1 MPKRHSGKISN
12 HFVLCPAGATFA
24 FSWRKIQK
32 FKKILDDITE
42 NVIHCNTEGA
52 DMTNSAVINFRS
64 NPQSKIR
71 VERLAKMTKRPASF
85 YYNFLLDE
93 YLDDLEDIFLA
104 EEVIKNIRSGKEKTY
119 TLAEVEA
126 ELGL

>member
-1 MPKRHSGKISN
+1 MTKNIGI
-12 HFVLCPAGATFA
+12 
-24 FSWRKIQK
+24 
-32 FKKILDDITE
+32 
-42 NVIHCNTEGA
+42 
-52 DMTNSAVINFRS
+52 MTNSAVINFRS

-71 VERLAKMTKRPASF
+71 IERLAKMTKRPASF
-85 YYNFLLDE
+85 YYNYLLDE

>member
-1 MPKRHSGKISN
+1 
-12 HFVLCPAGATFA
+12 
-24 FSWRKIQK
+24 
-32 FKKILDDITE
+32 
-42 NVIHCNTEGA
+42 
-52 DMTNSAVINFRS
+52 MTNSAVINFRS

-85 YYNFLLDE
+85 YYNYLLDE

-104 EEVIKNIRSGKEKTY
+104 EEVVKNIRSGKEKTY
-119 TLAEVEA
+119 TLAEVES

>member
-1 MPKRHSGKISN
+1 
-12 HFVLCPAGATFA
+12 
-24 FSWRKIQK
+24 
-32 FKKILDDITE
+32 
-42 NVIHCNTEGA
+42 
-52 DMTNSAVINFRS
+52 MTNSAVINFRS

-104 EEVIKNIRSGKEKTY
+104 EEVIKNVRSGKERTY
-119 TLAEVEA
+119 SLAEVES

>member
-1 MPKRHSGKISN
+1 MTHSVAN
-12 HFVLCPAGATFA
+12 
-24 FSWRKIQK
+24 
-32 FKKILDDITE
+32 
-42 NVIHCNTEGA
+42 
-52 DMTNSAVINFRS
+52 NFRA
-64 NPQSKIR
+64 NPQTKMR

>member
-1 MPKRHSGKISN
+1 
-12 HFVLCPAGATFA
+12 
-24 FSWRKIQK
+24 
-32 FKKILDDITE
+32 
-42 NVIHCNTEGA
+42 
-52 DMTNSAVINFRS
+52 MTNSAVINFRS

-71 VERLAKMTKRPASF
+71 VERLAKLTKRPASF
-85 YYNFLLDE
+85 YYNYLLDE

>member
-1 MPKRHSGKISN
+1 
-12 HFVLCPAGATFA
+12 
-24 FSWRKIQK
+24 
-32 FKKILDDITE
+32 
-42 NVIHCNTEGA
+42 
-52 DMTNSAVINFRS
+52 MTNSAVINFRS

-71 VERLAKMTKRPASF
+71 IERLAKMTKRPASF
-85 YYNFLLDE
+85 YYNYLLDE

-104 EEVIKNIRSGKEKTY
+104 EEVVKNIRSGKEKTY

>member
-1 MPKRHSGKISN
+1 
-12 HFVLCPAGATFA
+12 
-24 FSWRKIQK
+24 
-32 FKKILDDITE
+32 
-42 NVIHCNTEGA
+42 
-52 DMTNSAVINFRS
+52 MTNSAVINFRS

-85 YYNFLLDE
+85 YYNYLLDE

-104 EEVIKNIRSGKEKTY
+104 EEVIKNVRSGKERTY
-119 TLAEVEA
+119 SLAEVES